1 MNRAEIVATMNRASS
16 ELLREKGF
24 ISFIDVLIRMDRLTK
39 EDYESW
45 RMRRVPYLERV
56 IRLNLSQI
64 SHLLRT
70 LRQNAV
76 KGKLKPSKMA
86 YVSWGKGPKQP
97 LRFSKTG
104 HPRIEEAYATHFVKK
119 ERAGK
124 DKASESDLI
133 PSDRRAADG
142 VNIERDK
149 EPGRQELK
157 SGF

>member
-1 MNRAEIVATMNRASS
+1 VNRAELVASMNRVSS

-24 ISFIDVLIRMDRLTK
+24 ISFVDVLIRMERLTK

-45 RMRRVPYLERV
+45 RMRRVPFLERV

-76 KGKLKPSKMA
+76 KGKLKPSKTVYM
-86 YVSWGKGPKQP
+86 SWGKGSKQL
-97 LRFSKTG
+97 LRFSKSG

-119 ERAGK
+119 ERGGK
-124 DKASESDLI
+124 DKASDLI

-142 VNIERDK
+142 VNIEPDR
-149 EPGRQELK
+149 EPGRHELK